1 MELVKLAEPVENLVK
16 ESASLSTSEY
26 LQKAL
31 KIHHRITQ
39 IHPFRDGNGRCA
51 RGFLNWMLRLKNLP
65 PIYLKH
71 PEKDSYY
78 TALKAADSGEGYNAL
93 LKVIIKALFKTIMN
107 VNKDTN

>member
-1 MELVKLAEPVENLVK
+1 
-16 ESASLSTSEY
+16 
-26 LQKAL
+26 
-31 KIHHRITQ
+31 
-39 IHPFRDGNGRCA
+39 
-51 RGFLNWMLRLKNLP
+51 MLRLKNLP

-93 LKVIIKALFKTIMN
+93 LKVIIKALFKTIIN